1 MVATKFTGRG
11 GGPGSPRNL
20 MVSIGQ
26 VLVGS
31 DYPYNKTIGTIDSR
45 HNLACHPELGFTEA
59 EIKKI
64 MTGNASNLIQQ

>member
-1 MVATKFTGRG
+1 
-11 GGPGSPRNL
+11 

-31 DYPYNKTIGTIDSR
+31 DYPYNKAIGTIDSR
-45 HNLACHPELGFTEA
+45 YNLACHPELEFSEKQ
-59 EIKKI
+59 IKKI